1 MSAKSSAAGQA
12 GLLRSVVRF
21 ALVQGALIAAIA
33 VVLTQFVWTDAGSA
47 RAVVIS
53 AWVAAGVQVVTFA
66 IVRVVAREQV
76 MAGWG
81 LGVFLRFAVV
91 AVWAFLGIKALGLAP
106 VPALVSLVVFLFVS
120 TVIEPIFLNA

>member
-1 MSAKSSAAGQA
+1 MSVNTESAGQA
-12 GLLRSVVRF
+12 GLLRSVLRF
-21 ALVQGALIAAIA
+21 ALVQAALIAGIA
-33 VVLTQFVWTDAGSA
+33 VVLAQFVWTDAGSV
-47 RAVVIS
+47 RAIVSS

-66 IVRVVAREQV
+66 IVRFVARQQV

-106 VPALVSLVVFLFVS
+106 VPALLSLVIFLFVS